1 LNTENGTLSLVSH
14 GFLTI
19 ESGALTA
26 DTQIIDQAAHNSSNL
41 DAGFRRLRD
50 NIHRLV
56 TDAVGARAT
65 LLVGR
70 KYEGSFYYVQRDGDP
85 VRAVGTQPLSPNPW
99 LRDG

>member
-65 LLVGR
+65 LLGR
-70 KYEGSFYYVQRDGDP
+70 KYEGPFYQSLSIRDQWRNPGYVRS
-85 VRAVGTQPLSPNPW
+85 A
-99 LRDG
+99 